1 MAQRKACQMEP
12 SDLGELHMGMPASLF
27 HLVHLDPQLSLI
39 GHKAQ
44 PLFKQQMGLW
54 PLHLAL
60 KITFGT
66 G

>member
-1 MAQRKACQMEP
+1 MAQRKAFQMEP
-12 SDLGELHMGMPASLF
+12 SDLGGLQMGMPASLF
-27 HLVHLDPQLSLI
+27 HLVYLDPQLLLI
-39 GHKAQ
+39 GRKAQ
-44 PLFKQQMGLW
+44 LLFKQQMGLW